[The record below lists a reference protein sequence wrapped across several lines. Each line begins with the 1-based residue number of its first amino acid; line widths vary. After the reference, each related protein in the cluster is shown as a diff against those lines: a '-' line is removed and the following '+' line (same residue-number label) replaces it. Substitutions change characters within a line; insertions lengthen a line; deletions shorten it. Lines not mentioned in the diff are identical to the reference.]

1 MNYIGKV
8 INIGSSSEGNA
19 FYIEIKRKEYEKP
32 FGLLI
37 ECGFEVPNIMK
48 KLLNHGVSILDV
60 NAVLITHEHNDHSVG
75 LKDLV
80 GYGVKAFAPR
90 QVFEKYEIGES
101 YLRKDLKEFVE
112 TSIADKIRVLPIP
125 LDHENPDG
133 TKCVN
138 FGYIITIESEFRIL
152 FITDTKYIRY
162 NLSNFEFDMIFIEA
176 NNRVVVLKLALK
188 DAIENDNIGKKVR
201 YNRVL
206 ESHMTVENTA
216 RTLATF
222 NLSKTKIVYL
232 IHLTSDRKK
241 NEQTFIEIIENKLR
255 KENKQ
260 IPPIVVAD
268 MRGNFIK

>member
-1 MNYIGKV
+1 MLGKI

-19 FYIEIKRKEYEKP
+19 FFIEIKRTNYEKP
-32 FGLLI
+32 FGLLL
-37 ECGFEVPNIMK
+37 ECGFEVPKIMK
-48 KLLNHGVSILDV
+48 KLLNHGVSVLDV
-60 NAVLITHEHNDHSVG
+60 NAVLITHEHNDHSKG
-75 LKDLV
+75 LKELL
-80 GYGVKAFAPR
+80 GYGIKAFAPKE
-90 QVFEKYEIGES
+90 VFEKYKIGETCF
-101 YLRKDLKEFVE
+101 RKDLKEFTV
-112 TSIADKIRVLPIP
+112 SAIADGIRVLPIP

-138 FGYIITIESEFRIL
+138 FGYIITIENEFRIL

-162 NLSNFEFDMIFIEA
+162 DLSKYKFDVIFIEA

-188 DAIENDNIGKKVR
+188 DAIENNNIGKKIR

-222 NLSKTKIVYL
+222 NLSKTKMVYL
-232 IHLTSDRKK
+232 IHLTSDRRK
-241 NEQTFIEIIENKLR
+241 NERRFIEIVKNKLR
-255 KENKQ
+255 KENKRV
-260 IPPIVVAD
+260 PPIVVAD